1 MVEFARTPEDRR
13 IMSLFASA
21 ADIGIALFA
30 PPQVAPKVLS
40 ELRRGFDA
48 MMVDPDFLADAKSRK
63 MDIQPMRGEG
73 LQKLV
78 TEVLTT
84 PPDLAQRAAA
94 AMRAH

>member
-1 MVEFARTPEDRR
+1 
-13 IMSLFASA
+13 
-21 ADIGIALFA
+21 
-30 PPQVAPKVLS
+30 
-40 ELRRGFDA
+40 
-48 MMVDPDFLADAKSRK
+48 
-63 MDIQPMRGEG
+63 MDIQPMRGEA